1 MGLGSG
7 GTATEERQ
15 LMQQPWGV
23 NGGVVATHPS
33 SQWHAAFFPPSQ
45 LRFPTTAAGD
55 DEGVI
60 KLWDS
65 RQAEA
70 VSTLE
75 AHSGAA
81 ALAAPADAFG
91 WCSWRECTAAPRFA
105 THQKGLPAVARQRA
119 GVRQRHE
126 SSLVLPARSPAGKSG
141 CGLLT

>member
-81 ALAAPADAFG
+81 AVAAFG
-91 WCSWRECTAAPRFA
+91 CCQLEGVHGCSQICDWPER
-105 THQKGLPAVARQRA
+105 PACCCEAE
-119 GVRQRHE
+119 GW
-126 SSLVLPARSPAGKSG
+126 S
-141 CGLLT
+141 